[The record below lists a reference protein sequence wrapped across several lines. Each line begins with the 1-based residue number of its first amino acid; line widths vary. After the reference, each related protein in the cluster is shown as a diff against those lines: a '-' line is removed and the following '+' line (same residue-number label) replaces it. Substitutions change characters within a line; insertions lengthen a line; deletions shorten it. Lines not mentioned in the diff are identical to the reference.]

1 MDFFFP
7 PFSTNNFLYH
17 HLFFFRLPMEVYK
30 PATFLQTLFSQTPL
44 LPSSLFQDL
53 IENFPCVG
61 WKKLQMLD
69 VLSPSHRSRAPL
81 TALLPDLLLC
91 SLFSLGLTPSLLLFS
106 EVLFLCF
113 SLNTQPRK
121 QEAKEKCGCVS
132 KHPGSPLN
140 PLVAVLSPFLSLSLV
155 PLAGLNFYLSSF
167 VFCLLQLL
175 EPETALFQQLQ
186 RWYEDRV
193 HGTKLSF
200 LFKNWQYILL
210 LRTEIDGKINRNCV
224 LIWWCLMGLQ
234 TLSWHEQVDRYIQ
247 NRLN

>member
-1 MDFFFP
+1 MLPTHGFFF
-7 PFSTNNFLYH
+7 PFSTNNFLYQY
-17 HLFFFRLPMEVYK
+17 LFFGLPMEVYK
-30 PATFLQTLFSQTPL
+30 PAMFLQTLFSQTLL

-53 IENFPCVG
+53 IENFPRVG
-61 WKKLQMLD
+61 WKKFQMFD
-69 VLSPSHRSRAPL
+69 VFSSLHRSRAPL

-113 SLNTQPRK
+113 SLNAQPRK

-155 PLAGLNFYLSSF
+155 PLSGLNFYLSAF

-186 RWYEDRV
+186 RWY
-193 HGTKLSF
+193 
-200 LFKNWQYILL
+200 
-210 LRTEIDGKINRNCV
+210 
-224 LIWWCLMGLQ
+224 
-234 TLSWHEQVDRYIQ
+234 
-247 NRLN
+247 